1 MHHSSKTSFSR
12 GHNPG
17 SSISSRQH
25 HTGFSNHRTNGGSN
39 VLPGAGPGKGP
50 DRAPNFLSGNTP
62 GDRRGRI
69 AGKKLTIRDTS
80 KSEPLSVVIT
90 GSGSGSG
97 MGDDLGDVDTPR
109 NATMDT
115 FGFAFSDTERQR
127 ERDFLD
133 SLRSPDLPP
142 GGWGLG
148 AGNEST
154 RMPDEGEED
163 EPMDWD
169 QAQAAVE
176 RMVGMNSTQQQQENG
191 FAAQLNSVLPT
202 SAAPT
207 SSPPVRRRMT

>member
-1 MHHSSKTSFSR
+1 MFYYRLLVLSAQSRPRPQTLSLGISGGPTPPHLSQGETAITSLLHVVRSASRMHHSSKTSFSR

-133 SLRSPDLPP
+133 SLR
-142 GGWGLG
+142 
-148 AGNEST
+148 
-154 RMPDEGEED
+154 
-163 EPMDWD
+163 
-169 QAQAAVE
+169 
-176 RMVGMNSTQQQQENG
+176 
-191 FAAQLNSVLPT
+191 
-202 SAAPT
+202 
-207 SSPPVRRRMT
+207 